1 MAEQRGFE
9 FDENAARRQPAAAPP
24 KPVRTRRALKVWE
37 LTEAIQGVLET
48 DFFDVW
54 VEGEISNL
62 KLASSGHWY
71 FSLKDNRASIRAV
84 VWKTATQL
92 IRFRPKD
99 GLSVVARGSVRVYA
113 VRGEYQISIE
123 VLEPLG
129 KGSLQ
134 QAFEDLKE
142 RLAKEGLFDA
152 ARKRPLPMLPR
163 CLGIISSPTGAVISD
178 ILRVL
183 RTRYRNVSV
192 QVYPARVQ
200 GPEAAG
206 EIVAGIRALNRLGGL
221 DVIILARGGGS
232 LEDLWPFNNEGVARA
247 LANSRIPTISAVG
260 HETDVTIADFVAD
273 VRAATPTAAALTV
286 VKAKEDLAAHV
297 VALRNRAAA
306 GLRLRLER
314 VSSRVRALTSHR
326 VFEAERG
333 RLRAKAQRTDE
344 LVARAAMLLGRRRQ
358 VARTALGGAAQRLER
373 FRFDRQVALRRD
385 STTALDARLARAAA
399 RTLEARRGSLA
410 RLAGKLESLSPVAV
424 LARGYALVW
433 TADGTRLVRRATD
446 VAAGDRIRIRLHE
459 GTLDASVLAKENE

>member
-1 MAEQRGFE
+1 M
-9 FDENAARRQPAAAPP
+9 
-24 KPVRTRRALKVWE
+24 
-37 LTEAIQGVLET
+37 
-48 DFFDVW
+48 
-54 VEGEISNL
+54 
-62 KLASSGHWY
+62 
-71 FSLKDNRASIRAV
+71 
-84 VWKTATQL
+84 
-92 IRFRPKD
+92 
-99 GLSVVARGSVRVYA
+99 
-113 VRGEYQISIE
+113 
-123 VLEPLG
+123 
-129 KGSLQ
+129 
-134 QAFEDLKE
+134 
-142 RLAKEGLFDA
+142 
-152 ARKRPLPMLPR
+152 
-163 CLGIISSPTGAVISD
+163 
-178 ILRVL
+178 
-183 RTRYRNVSV
+183 

-273 VRAATPTAAALTV
+273 VRAATPTAAALAV

-314 VSSRVRALTSHR
+314 ISSRVRALTSHR

-358 VARTALGGAAQRLER
+358 AARTALGGAAQRLER

-433 TADGTRLVRRATD
+433 SADGTRLVRRATD